1 MLAFFGH
8 RAGYQGSHEIVLQ
21 ARSLRTTRLAVPY
34 LPPLP
39 RRSREV
45 VLRIEVFVL
54 VVVGLGLGL
63 GLGEGEGYPYRPTP
77 IAPLQAEGVADAS
90 GAVAA
95 PTAHILL
102 RLDPDL
108 WNPNPNPNPL

>member
-21 ARSLRTTRLAVPY
+21 ARPLRTSRIAAPY

-39 RRSREV
+39 RRSCEV
-45 VLRIEVFVL
+45 VLRVEVFVVV

-63 GLGEGEGYPYRPTP
+63 G
-77 IAPLQAEGVADAS
+77 
-90 GAVAA
+90 
-95 PTAHILL
+95 
-102 RLDPDL
+102 
-108 WNPNPNPNPL
+108 

>member
-21 ARSLRTTRLAVPY
+21 ARPLRTSRIAAPY

-39 RRSREV
+39 RRSCEV
-45 VLRIEVFVL
+45 VLRVEVFVV

-63 GLGEGEGYPYRPTP
+63 G
-77 IAPLQAEGVADAS
+77 
-90 GAVAA
+90 
-95 PTAHILL
+95 
-102 RLDPDL
+102 
-108 WNPNPNPNPL
+108 

>member
-21 ARSLRTTRLAVPY
+21 ARSLRTTRIAVPY

-39 RRSREV
+39 RRSREI
-45 VLRIEVFVL
+45 VLRVEVFVVV

-63 GLGEGEGYPYRPTP
+63 G
-77 IAPLQAEGVADAS
+77 
-90 GAVAA
+90 
-95 PTAHILL
+95 
-102 RLDPDL
+102 
-108 WNPNPNPNPL
+108 